1 MAVIEINNL
10 SHRFSDGT
18 LGLDRVNLSIEGG
31 ELVVLSGKNGSG
43 KTVLVRHFNGLL
55 KPTGGSVRIDG
66 KDVGND
72 LLRARKLVGLVF
84 QETDTQI
91 VGETVSA
98 DIAFGPCNLGL
109 PHREIEQQVERM
121 LEEMGLKPLAD
132 SPPHL
137 LSGGE
142 KQRLAVAGVLA
153 MEPMIVVFDE
163 PFASL
168 DYPGVKQVLKQIM
181 WLSVTGH
188 TLIIITHDLDKI
200 LAHADR
206 LVLMDRGRIVV
217 DGTPEEAIGE
227 VERFG
232 IRKPP
237 GIDGRPGSKT
247 ALEHLTWLL

>member
-1 MAVIEINNL
+1 MVVIEIENL
-10 SHRFSDGT
+10 SHRFSDGI
-18 LGLDRVNLSIEGG
+18 LGLDRINLSVEEG

-43 KTVLVRHFNGLL
+43 KTVLVRHLNGLL

-66 KDVGND
+66 KDVGSD

-91 VGETVSA
+91 VGETVSS
-98 DIAFGPCNLGL
+98 DIAFGPRNLGL
-109 PHREIEQQVERM
+109 SHREIERQVQRM
-121 LEEMGLKPLAD
+121 LEEMGLKRLED

-163 PFASL
+163 PFTSL

-188 TLIIITHDLDKI
+188 TLIVITHDLDKI

-217 DGTPEEAIGE
+217 DGTPEKAIGE

-237 GIDGRPGSKT
+237 GVSGRSGSKT